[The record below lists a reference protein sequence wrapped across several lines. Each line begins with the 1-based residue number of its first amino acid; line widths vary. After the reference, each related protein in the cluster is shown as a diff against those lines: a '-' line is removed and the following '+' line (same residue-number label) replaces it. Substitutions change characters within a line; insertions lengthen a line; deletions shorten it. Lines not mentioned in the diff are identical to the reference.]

1 MFSGINVR
9 KSYTLQYYSF
19 YLHTTGHTFRVMMK
33 MEMDRKKIILKKI
46 RIRI

>member
-19 YLHTTGHTFRVMMK
+19 YLHTTGHTCRVMMK
-33 MEMDRKKIILKKI
+33 MGMDREKIILKNKN
-46 RIRI
+46 